1 MPYLADQLTN
11 VMVDTLENGNQGG
24 NNRPYEK
31 KNQIANYKLQT
42 LGEGTKDPNQ
52 SSKIVYKK

>member
-1 MPYLADQLTN
+1 
-11 VMVDTLENGNQGG
+11 MVDTLENGNQGG